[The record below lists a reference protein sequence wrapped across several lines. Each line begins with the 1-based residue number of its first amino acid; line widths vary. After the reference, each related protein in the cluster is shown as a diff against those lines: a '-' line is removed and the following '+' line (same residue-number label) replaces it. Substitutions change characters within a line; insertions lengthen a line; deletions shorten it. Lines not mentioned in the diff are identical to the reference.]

1 MNKLFDLNSPF
12 MRALS
17 RMADLVILS
26 FLWFV
31 FCLPIFTIGPSSA
44 ALCFVAMKL
53 AKKEEIRVIPTFW
66 QSFKVNFKQ
75 GIILNLIFLAVGAI
89 LALDMVYFGAAEL
102 GAGTGI
108 TLIRGVFMA
117 MGVWA
122 LCIMFYAY
130 PMQAQ
135 FYNPIR
141 RTLRNAA
148 ILSMQK
154 PVNTVIVFLLNM
166 FPAIFVYVS
175 VNVFQDLTLFVRT
188 APLWVLFVPGVLAYL
203 CGKRFV
209 KLFDPYLNPKEE
221 KAEDEEEKSEETEE

>member
-1 MNKLFDLNSPF
+1 

-31 FCLPIFTIGPSSA
+31 CCLPVLTIGPSSA

-53 AKKEEIRVIPTFW
+53 ARKEEIRVVPTFF

-89 LALDMVYFGAAEL
+89 LALDMFYFGSAEL
-102 GAGTGI
+102 GVGTGI

-154 PVNTVIVFLLNM
+154 PLNTVIVFLLNM
-166 FPAIFVYVS
+166 IPAIFVYVS
-175 VNVFQDLTLFVRT
+175 VWVFRDLTLFVRM
-188 APLWVLFVPGVLAYL
+188 APLWVLLVPGLLAYL

-209 KLFDPYLNPKEE
+209 KLFAPFLQPADSSETEE
-221 KAEDEEEKSEETEE
+221 ETEDEE